1 MDVETRQLRA
11 LLAQATPNQATHNQ
25 ATQNQAQ
32 HIPQVLLLKQ
42 STTSTNDDVRELAQR
57 GIDSIL
63 VCSETQTQG
72 RGQRQRHWASPAG
85 NIYLSTLVETK
96 TALDGRLALEVA
108 LNILQIA
115 ALKSLNQLQIK
126 WPNDLYSAQ
135 GKWGGILVEPL
146 NTRQAIV
153 GVGINLMP
161 FSAAQISQQQI
172 DQPATSL
179 SQLGLER
186 FDRIELISQLYLAIQ
201 QAGRWFD
208 HGSYNLAGRFNHYAA
223 FMDQA
228 VEFEQIHQT
237 IHGVFKGIC
246 DDGSVNIADEH
257 GVQAYYQGR
266 LRLQANHAE
275 AQTDQDSGATS

>member
-1 MDVETRQLRA
+1 MDVETRQLKA
-11 LLAQATPNQATHNQ
+11 LLTQ
-25 ATQNQAQ
+25 ATQHQ
-32 HIPQVLLLKQ
+32 PQLLPEVLLLKQ
-42 STTSTNDDVRELAQR
+42 STTSTNDDVRELVQR
-57 GIDSIL
+57 GVDSIL

-72 RGQRQRHWASPAG
+72 RGQRQRPWASPVG

-108 LNILQIA
+108 LNILQIP
-115 ALKSLNQLQIK
+115 ALKALGELQIK

-146 NTRQAIV
+146 QGQKAIV

-161 FSAAQISQQQI
+161 FSAAQLSEQQI

-179 SQLGLER
+179 SQLGLDTV
-186 FDRIELISQLYLAIQ
+186 DRIELISQLYLAIQ

-237 IHGVFKGIC
+237 IYGVFKGIC
-246 DDGSVNIADEH
+246 DDGSVNIADEN

-266 LRLQANHAE
+266 LRLQSTIARDLGE
-275 AQTDQDSGATS
+275 SS